1 MGCPCCPES
10 SLSPSTSYWLASLH
24 RYVLVVTFLWLH
36 LHFLWPLIF
45 SVALPVYQKMT
56 LEKGVSVPCP
66 RGCPASNTSGGSSE
80 YQGAGG
86 CQAERGWF
94 GVWLCQGGSAADGA
108 GAIFP
113 ASSDIVP
120 SVFFLPAASAW
131 NSVESLMMLQNHF
144 LAASNN
150 ALP

>member
-1 MGCPCCPES
+1 
-10 SLSPSTSYWLASLH
+10 
-24 RYVLVVTFLWLH
+24 
-36 LHFLWPLIF
+36 
-45 SVALPVYQKMT
+45 MT